1 MASTRIIDGDGHVF
15 EDHASI
21 GKLMP
26 KVYWNNG
33 TPPQNVF
40 PPLDHMHTALGR
52 TLPGAFGGGK
62 PVNAP
67 EWSSFLEDVGLE
79 ATVLYP
85 TAGLAYGRMNDID
98 WAIAACRA
106 YNDWLYDAYVAK
118 SPAFKG
124 MALIPMQDPDAAVA
138 ELRRA
143 VTELKM
149 TGAMLPS
156 TGLKAHLGSKDYW
169 PVYAEA
175 ERLGCAL
182 ALHGGGH
189 INLGLNDL
197 NMFAPI
203 HALGHP
209 YGIMIGF
216 AGLIFNGVLDRFPGL
231 RLGFLE
237 AGVGWLAFLLERF
250 DGSYKAFTP
259 IDLEGRYIQL
269 RPGERKP
276 SHNIRRHIEEG
287 RILVGVE
294 GDEPTLPHAVKTVGN
309 KPFVFSTDYPHEV
322 TNETCKEEIEELRE
336 NEELTEEDKAAILYR
351 NAERFYRVKVAV

>member
-1 MASTRIIDGDGHVF
+1 MPSRATIDADGHVF
-15 EDHASI
+15 EDLARI

-26 KVYWNNG
+26 KEYWTNNA
-33 TPPQNVF
+33 PPSNAF
-40 PPLDHMHTALGR
+40 APLDHMHTALGR
-52 TLPGAFGGGK
+52 TLPGAFGDGK
-62 PVNAP
+62 PVNSP
-67 EWSSFLEDVGLE
+67 EWFHFLEDVGVE

-85 TAGLAYGRMNDID
+85 TAGLAYGRMNDVD

-106 YNDWLYDAYVAK
+106 YNDWLHEAYVAK
-118 SPAFKG
+118 SPRFRG
-124 MALIPMQDPDAAVA
+124 MALIPLQDPDEAVV

-156 TGLKAHLGSKDYW
+156 TGLKAHLGSKEYW

-182 ALHGGGH
+182 ALHGGSH
-189 INLGLNDL
+189 INLGFNDL

-216 AGLIFNGVLDRFPGL
+216 AGIIFNGVLDRFPGV
-231 RLGFLE
+231 RVGFLE
-237 AGVGWLAFLLERF
+237 AGVGWLAFTLERF

-259 IDLEGRYIQL
+259 IDLRGQYMQFKS
-269 RPGERKP
+269 GERKP
-276 SHNIRRHIEEG
+276 SHVIRRHIEEG
-287 RILVGVE
+287 RIFVGVE

-309 KPFVFSTDYPHEV
+309 KPFMFSTDYPHEV
-322 TNETCKEEIEELRE
+322 TNETCKEEIQELLE
-336 NEELTEEDKAAILYR
+336 NEELSDADKEAILYT
-351 NAERFYRVKVAV
+351 NAKRFYALGD